1 MDYIDKFYQSY
12 YPGLTIQMLIGAVV
26 LAALVYVLA
35 RRHFRKADMS
45 HSGLK
50 AMATMTAALY
60 YYMVLLSTVFTRP
73 KYAKR
78 NYELELFW
86 SYKKAFAGDR
96 GLALEI
102 VLNIILFMPLGFL
115 IAYVMSSMEEKLG
128 RSKYRRVV
136 IPSLI
141 LLGAICSAVIEV
153 LQLLLC
159 RGLFEWDDIWDNTLG
174 FVIGICL
181 CYRVNRRGRW

>member
-12 YPGLTIQMLIGAVV
+12 YPGLTIQMLIVAGALSVI
-26 LAALVYVLA
+26 VYIWA
-35 RRHFRKADMS
+35 RRHFRKADLP

-50 AMATMTAALY
+50 TMATMTAALY

-115 IAYVMSSMEEKLG
+115 IAYVMSSAEAKLG
-128 RSKYRRVV
+128 RRKYRRIVM
-136 IPSLI
+136 PSLI
-141 LLGAICSAVIEV
+141 LLGAICSAIIEV

-174 FVIGICL
+174 FAIGVWL
-181 CYRVNRRGRW
+181 CHRGSHQGR